1 MQLKYFSKH
10 DFSAVHKLHPH
21 KHRRHPTI
29 NYRTF
34 TWVKF
39 KAKRGT
45 KTQKYRKINTKT
57 KDKINKKEIL
67 KKAGKRSAIL
77 WTLHSQRYPDIYT
90 FTATKYLY
98 IDSVHLRSTYFQD
111 HSSIGRLRR
120 RLAFNQPHNNLNKH
134 LVTHSQM
141 PQRCGILGIYFNK
154 TVNGCNADTLHLYKL
169 F

>member
-57 KDKINKKEIL
+57 KDNKKEIL

-111 HSSIGRLRR
+111 HSSIGCLRR

-154 TVNGCNADTLHLYKL
+154 TVNGCNADTLHLCKL